1 MNDIGCSESTKVLDA
16 PEDFVGNNSTQ
27 RVNASIITR
36 IWVHWEIDYRI
47 IIGIYRNFTTVSEVF
62 FELIATLRPFKRCF
76 GS

>member
-16 PEDFVGNNSTQ
+16 PEDFVGNK
-27 RVNASIITR
+27 SIITR

-62 FELIATLRPFKRCF
+62 FELIATLGANSSKRCF